1 MLNISILRPMKE
13 FLNKE
18 ILYYLRVKSN
28 NNFPTFQIDTNICNY
43 LKLNN
48 NSENGNIDHILENFV
63 DKL

>member
-1 MLNISILRPMKE
+1 MKE

-28 NNFPTFQIDTNICNY
+28 DKYPTFQIDTSICNY
-43 LKLNN
+43 VKLNN